1 MQAGGRRFEP
11 DRLHQRVLCWRR
23 FRPVCRRE
31 ECEFG
36 AVGVVWKPRLRCR
49 DASLVGA
56 LIFVRV
62 NQVLVRLWARSI
74 AKSDRMVGGFGLRT
88 SSDREGSEARKVP
101 LCPRGCVL
109 PGWVRWILLCAEQMI
124 PSCTEAVLSEDGFC
138 AWCPWVSAWGAISS
152 MRRAFGGCLGTRRR

>member
-31 ECEFG
+31 EQKFG

-101 LCPRGCVL
+101 LCPLGCVL
-109 PGWVRWILLCAEQMI
+109 PGWTWWILLCAEY
-124 PSCTEAVLSEDGFC
+124 
-138 AWCPWVSAWGAISS
+138 
-152 MRRAFGGCLGTRRR
+152 